1 MKIDWFK
8 LATGKT
14 LEDATRIPTMDE
26 IVKCGIIRLKS
37 HDLLLLGNS
46 RTHGRIEISQGE
58 REGQMHIIGSPGEGK
73 SKFLEYLIRKD
84 IDRLIAD
91 KDKPKEERTGCGLC
105 LIDPSAGGDTAYK
118 VLRYAASKG
127 FYKVLLI
134 DAGTKYRKGKIASL
148 NPFKCHPDHFPGLSA
163 DLVEAFRVAYGVR
176 EPGNYGLIET
186 YLPSIISVIYAF
198 GGTLSDSLYFTTPPQ
213 VNFEN
218 DFKRNRILEK
228 AMESEREVVRNHAY
242 ELLGAYKNTQTF
254 RYDAAS
260 TGRRLNSLYRA
271 GDDIRLM
278 FGHRDG
284 INYERLI
291 TEGWVILVNVS
302 DEKLDVMPSRLL
314 AATIINRIIST
325 KEKLWKG
332 GEGYTKPFYLYV
344 DEVSQFAT
352 RTICTLLDHK
362 RKIGMRAI
370 LAHQFL
376 GQIED
381 DVVRK
386 SVEENTKIK
395 IAFYISN
402 PTKRKDVMHMVGYP
416 ENSEIWEALS
426 RQEKQTMVIRVN
438 KNEPVIARVPDTPDI
453 EWDLDAYLD
462 EILVSNDVVKYHTPQ
477 EIQRDYDERYQL
489 PPKDFKRASSSK
501 APDGKKSG
509 KNSVSRRQPDDSL
522 PKGDEAAKKHGGRK
536 PLKF

>member
-1 MKIDWFK
+1 MPDWFK
-8 LATGKT
+8 YIAGQDFESLVETPN
-14 LEDATRIPTMDE
+14 LEQVVAS
-26 IVKCGIIRLKS
+26 VLKRAAAG
-37 HDLLLLGNS
+37 DLLSLGHS
-46 RTHGRIEISQGE
+46 MGSGHLEISEGE

-148 NPFKCHPDHFPGLSA
+148 NPFKCPSSHKARLLA
-163 DLVEAFRVAYGVR
+163 DMVEAFRIAFDTR
-176 EPGNYGLIET
+176 EPGKQAYIET
-186 YLPSIISVIYAF
+186 YLPAILSVIHEF
-198 GGTLSDSLYFTTPPQ
+198 GGTLADTLYFISPPR
-213 VNFEN
+213 VNLEN
-218 DFKRNRILEK
+218 EMRRNQIIEK
-228 AMESEREVVRNHAY
+228 AMDSPSANTRNHAF
-242 ELLGAYKNTQTF
+242 ELDFAYKNIPNF
-254 RYDAAS
+254 RLEISS
-260 TGRRLNSLYRA
+260 TVRRLNSLYR
-271 GDDIRLM
+271 GEEDMRLL

-284 INYERLI
+284 INYDRLI
-291 TEGWVILVNVS
+291 SEGWIILVNVS
-302 DEKLDVMPSRLL
+302 DEKLDIMPSRLL

-325 KEKLWKG
+325 KEKLW
-332 GEGYTKPFYLYV
+332 EHGYTKPFYLYV

-352 RTICTLLDHK
+352 RTLADLLDLK
-362 RKIGMRAI
+362 RKIGIRTV

-381 DVVRK
+381 RRVRQ
-386 SVEENTKIK
+386 SIENNTKIK
-395 IAFYISN
+395 VAFYVSDS
-402 PTKRKDVMHMVGYP
+402 KERKDVMRLMGYP

-426 RQEKQTMVIRVN
+426 RQEKQSMVIRVN
-438 KNEPVIARVPDTPDI
+438 KNEPVIARVPDTPDT

-509 KNSVSRRQPDDSL
+509 KNSVPRRQPDDSL
-522 PKGDEAAKKHGGRK
+522 PKGDETAKKHGGRK